1 MVLWRPL
8 LAMDDDAVY
17 DNMMGF
23 VPEFILWS
31 WGVINCVSALLLFP
45 SSTFKALVAPI
56 IPKSSKTLRM
66 LAKLMASFKY
76 ISNYIHCMHV
86 YSHILL

>member
-31 WGVINCVSALLLFP
+31 WGVINCVSALRSMHDF
-45 SSTFKALVAPI
+45 ST
-56 IPKSSKTLRM
+56 IP
-66 LAKLMASFKY
+66 
-76 ISNYIHCMHV
+76 H
-86 YSHILL
+86 